1 MSSPSR
7 RRARPSGGKSG
18 RYEGS
23 STLASSPT
31 LAQTIE
37 DWSAPRAPRVPELYA
52 LAGSAGSA
60 RAEVAFVRKV
70 QRHYPRNRKASFAK
84 VPPIAHGRAGRKK
97 AAPPAAWGVA
107 EDPVVVRFL
116 KSGARPGP
124 PAPTAS
130 ELEGPAR
137 TEQGTVP
144 PPTPPVVLGE
154 PAIFE
159 HGGGAGVYMFAVL
172 YEDPNRLWAS
182 STSNSG
188 ARGGVAGVAGR
199 GARGGG
205 RTISGGG
212 VDSYGGAFHGGTTS
226 DRGGGSSA
234 DSAWPPTG
242 VVSLDGGSSESE
254 GVGGSEDSEH
264 RAHRLRGR
272 PHPRAVYF
280 GSAWDI
286 FAAREK
292 NKQDLLAGTHCCV
305 ALQQAYDEAC
315 AEMVCDGGDGGGGE
329 VEGGGL
335 GVGLG
340 AAGSGGGGGR
350 GSDPGRGGSAGPPV
364 SFEVL
369 ETIPEVNKMT
379 GVRLSFSKFEVYLEV
394 RDSQHER
401 RDEKRWEEMRREAKR
416 CEEMSRMMRIRVY
429 PSCNDL
435 PTPCTLSVCCTCSV
449 CCHVLWSK
457 L

>member
-18 RYEGS
+18 RYEGT
-23 STLASSPT
+23 TLTSSPT

-37 DWSAPRAPRVPELYA
+37 DWSAPRAPRAPELYA

-70 QRHYPRNRKASFAK
+70 QRHYPRNRKSSFVK

-116 KSGARPGP
+116 KSGARSGP
-124 PAPTAS
+124 PAPTAC
-130 ELEGPAR
+130 ELEGPAQ

-144 PPTPPVVLGE
+144 PPTPPVLDD

-182 STSNSG
+182 SSSG
-188 ARGGVAGVAGR
+188 SGTGGGVAGGG
-199 GARGGG
+199 GARGDE
-205 RTISGGG
+205 RTISGGR
-212 VDSYGGAFHGGTTS
+212 VDSYGGEFQGGTS

-234 DSAWPPTG
+234 VSAWPPTG
-242 VVSLDGGSSESE
+242 VVSLDGGRGESG
-254 GVGGSEDSEH
+254 GVGGSGNSEH

-315 AEMVCDGGDGGGGE
+315 AEMVCDGGDGGGGGGGGGGE
-329 VEGGGL
+329 VGGGGL
-335 GVGLG
+335 GIGLG
-340 AAGSGGGGGR
+340 AAGSAGGGGR
-350 GSDPGRGGSAGPPV
+350 GSDPGRGGSVGPPV

-369 ETIPEVNKMT
+369 EAIPEVNKMT

-394 RDSQHER
+394 RDHTR
-401 RDEKRWEEMRREAKR
+401 EEETR
-416 CEEMSRMMRIRVY
+416 
-429 PSCNDL
+429 
-435 PTPCTLSVCCTCSV
+435 
-449 CCHVLWSK
+449 
-457 L
+457 